1 VSRAP
6 RGSRANRSRA
16 VRSAAAA
23 GGGGAASAPV
33 PAPASGAGRVLA
45 LEGELTVQTA
55 ADRRAVLAALLGGPG
70 DLDLDLSAVTELDTA
85 GLQLLLLARREIG
98 HAGARL
104 TVSAASRAVTE
115 VLAIAGMNGRLEPLT
130 GPVEELP

>member
-1 VSRAP
+1 MTRAP
-6 RGSRANRSRA
+6 RGNRANRSRA
-16 VRSAAAA
+16 ARSGAPA
-23 GGGGAASAPV
+23 GGGAAPGPV
-33 PAPASGAGRVLA
+33 AGRVLA

-55 ADRRAVLAALLGGPG
+55 ADRRAVLAAALAGPG

-85 GLQLLLLARREIG
+85 GLQLLLLARRETG
-98 HAGARL
+98 HTGARL
-104 TVSAASRAVTE
+104 TVSAASRAVTD